1 MGVKNWVEKIYLE
14 SYHRVVKSRFGEEFV
29 VWDTYSTA
37 CNAIPPFG
45 LQTIRSDILLAARL
59 SEQRATPAKR
69 EG

>member
-1 MGVKNWVEKIYLE
+1 MKGRVLE
-14 SYHRVVKSRFGEEFV
+14 DNILFTFPTCGVKSRFGEEFV
-29 VWDTYSTA
+29 VWDSTA

-59 SEQRATPAKR
+59 SEQRATSAKR